1 MRIAQ
6 VTDLHMTGQLTR
18 PFFDVAV
25 DCTNQWQ
32 PDVVMITGDLVDDP
46 ACIAWLPDTLGRLQ
60 SRFGVYA
67 ILGNHDQRLD
77 DVPRLRRALTESGIE
92 DLGGRCQIRM
102 IREIPV
108 LLAGNE
114 CPWFPPAPPMKPDA
128 SQPRPFSILL
138 SHSPDQF
145 PWARRH
151 GFDLMLAGHTHGGQI
166 RFPIIGPIICPSRY
180 GVWYASGLFERPP
193 TLMHVSRG
201 LSGVHPLRFH
211 CPPELTLLE
220 LRCASDSTH
229 GGTLALDRPVVSAV
243 CAQQKVDHQRQVVGG
258 LASDFRARGKAVVH
272 IQVPAIVHAV
282 QRPHG
287 EHGGK
292 RSAAEAR
299 RLEASGFQQAT
310 SQRPPHIVVVP
321 RHNHTGVVARVLENT
336 ARQQSPQLDRPFE
349 AGQSEMDVEQ
359 QQRPHMLVASQA
371 TMGDQCP
378 PTFLEWDRQVEILD
392 IGQGMSA
399 ENGIAVLTFLQPH
412 VGLKDAIGHV
422 QGVAQHVHLAMVV
435 RSRGPVIHFLQQH
448 DIGRVMP
455 HAFHDP
461 LGTIAAIDA
470 ANALVNVVGDE
481 PESHG
486 SPSLSS
492 ALHRTDQNH
501 RHRPRTVGTDDQ
513 RLLDVCR
520 LGRSGDENAERDLP
534 GRQPGVRVVHVVY
547 DFARRAPPAPDA
559 AR

>member
-1 MRIAQ
+1 MLSVFHLLSLAVLLGHSAVWIWIYNRLHASGLPSRTVHRLEKWVIASAVVTLGLVAASLIRLGSDAISWGSHWSDPIVIAWWTVCGGMLAFVIAAWCVRLLAHRLPARLVSNDTWHRDVEQILGYRPIGDRWTRALAAIPGNQILQVHAHHKVVRVANLPCELDGLRIAQ

-77 DVPRLRRALTESGIE
+77 DVLRLRRAMTECGME

-114 CPWFPPAPPMKPDA
+114 CPWFPPAPPMKLDA

-220 LRCASDSTH
+220 LRCAPDSPT
-229 GGTLALDRPVVSAV
+229 
-243 CAQQKVDHQRQVVGG
+243 
-258 LASDFRARGKAVVH
+258 
-272 IQVPAIVHAV
+272 
-282 QRPHG
+282 
-287 EHGGK
+287 
-292 RSAAEAR
+292 AA
-299 RLEASGFQQAT
+299 
-310 SQRPPHIVVVP
+310 P
-321 RHNHTGVVARVLENT
+321 
-336 ARQQSPQLDRPFE
+336 
-349 AGQSEMDVEQ
+349 
-359 QQRPHMLVASQA
+359 
-371 TMGDQCP
+371 
-378 PTFLEWDRQVEILD
+378 
-392 IGQGMSA
+392 
-399 ENGIAVLTFLQPH
+399 
-412 VGLKDAIGHV
+412 
-422 QGVAQHVHLAMVV
+422 
-435 RSRGPVIHFLQQH
+435 
-448 DIGRVMP
+448 
-455 HAFHDP
+455 
-461 LGTIAAIDA
+461 
-470 ANALVNVVGDE
+470 
-481 PESHG
+481 
-486 SPSLSS
+486 
-492 ALHRTDQNH
+492 
-501 RHRPRTVGTDDQ
+501 
-513 RLLDVCR
+513 
-520 LGRSGDENAERDLP
+520 
-534 GRQPGVRVVHVVY
+534 
-547 DFARRAPPAPDA
+547 
-559 AR
+559 